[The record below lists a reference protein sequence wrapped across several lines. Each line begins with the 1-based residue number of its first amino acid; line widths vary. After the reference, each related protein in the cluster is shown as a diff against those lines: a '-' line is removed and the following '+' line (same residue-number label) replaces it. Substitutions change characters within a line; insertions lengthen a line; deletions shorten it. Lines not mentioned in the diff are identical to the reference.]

1 MPSNTGAIAGS
12 RSVSRSLWGGGSGS
26 RPEGGG
32 GVSKSGWGLG
42 HRLEPDVRSPDN
54 SVTCPTIAFQ
64 LMRSSSTPGCGKP
77 GYGTDS
83 TTTIRKRWVGAL
95 FPTAA
100 QSPHAPWWGDS
111 ADASDEFGLNPPPKS
126 WAICMT
132 SRWRS
137 AL

>member
-1 MPSNTGAIAGS
+1 MQLTQPRFEWARPCRQTPA
-12 RSVSRSLWGGGSGS
+12 RSLEAARFRDHFEA
-26 RPEGGG
+26 RPPPYWRRWRRF
-32 GVSKSGWGLG
+32 KIRMGLG

-95 FPTAA
+95 FPDGGSESPCALVGCQRWRIWA
-100 QSPHAPWWGDS
+100 QSTAEILG
-111 ADASDEFGLNPPPKS
+111 
-126 WAICMT
+126 
-132 SRWRS
+132 
-137 AL
+137 